1 MKNRFRL
8 TLFLCIASLGVNMLA
23 YAGTFD
29 SRNEDNFFNK
39 RQEGYFWYLDPPPE
53 EKEKKALP
61 ALIPKAT
68 LPVPAL
74 RETLSEKRMKAFKKQ
89 LESAKTT
96 AIMNPTRE
104 NIQAYLLLQKKAM
117 DRASVFADQ
126 WRRVV
131 WQTPSVNYALRR
143 PTTNAALHTYKD
155 TRFKRVVQ
163 VSKDLGKEYGI
174 YFFFKGSC
182 PFCHNFAPVL
192 KMYEKRHGLKV
203 LPVTLDGGPVPGYPN
218 PKFDTRVARML
229 KVTKVPAVFLVH
241 IKTRKIVPITQG
253 MISYAELQNRVF
265 VLTKTRPGQEF

>member
-1 MKNRFRL
+1 MKIVIRWVSL
-8 TLFLCIASLGVNMLA
+8 YLVATLGLNMQV

-29 SRNEDNFFNK
+29 NRNEDNFFNK

-53 EKEKKALP
+53 EKEKKILP
-61 ALIPKAT
+61 APLPKMS
-68 LPVPAL
+68 LPVPVL
-74 RETLSEKRMKAFKKQ
+74 SETLPEKRMEAFKKS
-89 LESAKTT
+89 LESAKAA

-104 NIQAYLLLQKKAM
+104 NIQVYLLLQKKAM

-131 WQTPSVNYALRR
+131 WQTPKLNYALRR

-163 VSKDLGKEYGI
+163 VSKDIGKEYGI

-192 KMYEKRHGLKV
+192 KMYEKHHGLNV
-203 LPVTLDGGPVPGYPN
+203 LPVSLDGGTVPGYSN
-218 PKFDTRVARML
+218 PKVDTRVARML
-229 KVTKVPAVFLVH
+229 NVTKVPAVFLVH

-253 MISYAELQNRVF
+253 LISYAELQNRVY